1 MPAEV
6 GYTGAMRKSFALLL
20 LAALAAPAQSID
32 WNKTNDEALRLLQ
45 SLVQIDSTN
54 PPGNETH
61 VVDFVK
67 KVFDA
72 EGIPSTVVWKDP
84 NRANLIARIKG
95 NGSKKPLLIMG
106 HSDTVKVD
114 PSKWTIPPFSGAR
127 NGGYVYGRGVIDDKS
142 DLFAAMMTTILLKRT
157 NAKLDRDVIFVTEAG
172 EEGASGF
179 GIGYLISDHWP
190 EIESEVC
197 LAEAGGVTRRGGK
210 AVFSMIETTE
220 KVPRGAR
227 LVATGT
233 AGHGSRPM
241 RSNAILHLSRAVE
254 KIALWDPPMR
264 LNDTTRTYF
273 EKLAQIS
280 EPAEAQRLRDL
291 LDPAKSAAVREY
303 MAENEPTFYSMLHT
317 SISPDI
323 IQGGFQS
330 NVIPSEASATLDIRA
345 LPDENIDAFY
355 EMMRKVINDPAV
367 QVVAGNRAGGRPVP
381 PPSDIHSETYQ
392 QLEAAFQKVYGVPVL
407 PLMQT
412 GATDMAQ
419 LRAKGVQCYGV
430 GPMADEED
438 TLKGFGIHSDQ
449 ERMLEEAAY
458 KHLQLFWQAVTSI
471 AGAK

>member
-1 MPAEV
+1 MLRITAIV
-6 GYTGAMRKSFALLL
+6 FSASVLMA
-20 LAALAAPAQSID
+20 AQSPD
-32 WNKTNDEALRLLQ
+32 WTKVDAEALRHLQ
-45 SLVQIDSTN
+45 ALVQIDSSN
-54 PPGNETH
+54 GNETR
-61 VVDFVK
+61 VVEYVK
-67 KVFDA
+67 KVLDA
-72 EGIPSTVVWKDP
+72 EGIPSMVVSKDP

-114 PSKWTIPPFSGAR
+114 AAKWVNFGPFSGAR
-127 NGGYVYGRGVIDDKS
+127 GGGYIYGRGVIDDKS
-142 DLFAAMMTTILLKRT
+142 DLFAAMMTTILLKRASL
-157 NAKLDRDVIFVTEAG
+157 NNAAKLDRDVIFVTESG
-172 EEGASGF
+172 EEGGSGF

-190 EIESEVC
+190 EIEAEVC
-197 LAEAGGVTRRGGK
+197 LAEAGGVTRRNGK
-210 AVFSMIETTE
+210 TVFAMIETTE

-227 LVATGT
+227 LVATGV

-241 RSNAILHLSRAVE
+241 RSNAIVHLSRAVD
-254 KIALWDPPMR
+254 KIAMWDPPMR

-273 EKLAQIS
+273 EKLAAIS
-280 EPAEAQRLRDL
+280 GPEDAQRFRDL

-303 MAENEPTFYSMLHT
+303 FAVNEPTYYSMLHT
-317 SISPDI
+317 SISPNI

-330 NVIPSEASATLDIRA
+330 NVIPSEASATLDVRA

-355 EMMRKVINDPAV
+355 DLMRKVINDPAV
-367 QVVAGNRAGGRPVP
+367 QVVAGGRGGGGRPIP
-381 PPSDIHSETYQ
+381 PPSSITSETYH
-392 QLEAAFQKVYGVPVL
+392 QLEAAFQRVYGVPVL

-430 GPMADEED
+430 GPMVDEED
-438 TLKGFGIHSDQ
+438 GPKGFGIHSDQ

-458 KHLQLFWQAVTSI
+458 KHLHLFWEAVTSI

>member
-1 MPAEV
+1 
-6 GYTGAMRKSFALLL
+6 MRSTRVLVFLS
-20 LAALAAPAQSID
+20 AAVAVAAQSID
-32 WNKTNDEALRLLQ
+32 WTKVNDEAMRHLQ
-45 SLVQIDSTN
+45 ALVQVDSSN
-54 PPGNETH
+54 GNETW
-61 VVDFVK
+61 VVDYVK

-72 EGIPSTVVWKDP
+72 EGISSMVVSKDP
-84 NRANLIARIKG
+84 SRANLIARIKG

-114 PSKWTIPPFSGAR
+114 PAKWTIPPFSGAR
-127 NGGYVYGRGVIDDKS
+127 SGGYVYGRGVIDDKS

-157 NAKLDRDVIFVTEAG
+157 GVKLDRDVIFVTEAG

-179 GIGYLISDHWP
+179 GIGYLISDHWND
-190 EIESEVC
+190 IEAEVC

-210 AVFSMIETTE
+210 AVFATIETTE

-241 RSNAILHLSRAVE
+241 RSNAILHLSAAVE
-254 KIALWDPPMR
+254 KIAMWDPPMR

-273 EKLAQIS
+273 EKLASIS
-280 EPAEAQRLRDL
+280 EPAEAQRFRDL
-291 LDPAKSAAVREY
+291 LDTAKSAAAREY
-303 MAENEPTFYSMLHT
+303 LAVNEPTFYSMLHT
-317 SISPDI
+317 SISPNI

-330 NVIPSEASATLDIRA
+330 NVIPSEATATLDIRA
-345 LPDENIDAFY
+345 LPDEDIDAFY
-355 EMMRKVINDPAV
+355 NMMRKVINDPAV
-367 QVVAGNRAGGRPVP
+367 QVVVGGRGGGRPIP
-381 PPSDIHSETYQ
+381 PPTSIQSDAYRA
-392 QLEAAFQKVYGVPVL
+392 LEAAFRSVYGVPVL

-419 LRAKGVQCYGV
+419 LRAKGMQCYGV
-430 GPMADEED
+430 GPMVDEED

-449 ERMLEEAAY
+449 ERLLEEAVY